1 MSKRNNKM
9 DIETTILKIISK
21 VSSSGISD
29 IRLQSYFIRDLD
41 FTALEF
47 AEMLNFMEEELNI
60 KFSANDELN
69 MNTVEELNKIAE
81 QRGVRA
87 FV

>member
-1 MSKRNNKM
+1 MG
-9 DIETTILKIISK
+9 IETTILKIISK
-21 VSSSGISD
+21 VSSVGISD
-29 IRLQSYFIRDLD
+29 IHLQSYFIRDLD

>member
-9 DIETTILKIISK
+9 DIETTILKIISE
-21 VSSSGISD
+21 VSSVRISD
-29 IRLQSYFIRDLD
+29 IHLQSYFIGDLD

>member
-21 VSSSGISD
+21 VSSFGISD

-47 AEMLNFMEEELNI
+47 AELLNFMEEELNI